1 VRVVMCCD
9 LPRNLEPAPV
19 LDVDRNLVARKVWLP
34 IFVWMQAA
42 FATRGSCGRNSLA
55 HRAACEGIEFSDRGP
70 ELWPL
75 GIRATW

>member
-1 VRVVMCCD
+1 MCCD
-9 LPRNLEPAPV
+9 LLRNLEPTPV
-19 LDVDRNLVARKVWLP
+19 LDVGRNPVARKVWFP

-42 FATRGSCGRNSLA
+42 LPPADHAVGIRLA